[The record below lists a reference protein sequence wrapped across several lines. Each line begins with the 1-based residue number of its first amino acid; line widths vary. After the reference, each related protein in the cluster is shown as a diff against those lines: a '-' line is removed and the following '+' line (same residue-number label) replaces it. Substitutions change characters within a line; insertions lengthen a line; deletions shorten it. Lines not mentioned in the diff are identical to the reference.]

1 MNVSSFKLFV
11 SPTVIIF
18 FLSFTQSIMSAKLN
32 KEYYEYEKK
41 LIDKLTTN
49 YNLLLRPNGTVQVQ
63 LAVNL
68 IQIIEILEKDQI
80 MVLNAFIDQKWN
92 DKRLAW
98 SIFKIDYL

>member
-1 MNVSSFKLFV
+1 MINVSRFKFLI
-11 SPTVIIF
+11 TIIF
-18 FLSFTQSIMSAKLN
+18 IPSFYFQVILSTKLN
-32 KEYYEYEKK
+32 KDYYEYEKK
-41 LIDKLTTN
+41 LMDKLTNN

-63 LAVNL
+63 LALNL

-98 SIFKIDYL
+98 SNIFTFYF